1 MTLLFSLGTQS
12 LHKSIYLSVLDSSHV
27 FSDFRVRTAL
37 TIMEKDWDAEK
48 QRPMNI
54 YLKRHKAINR
64 VLDRLKVEVTAFIN
78 KKKEQLSTIALSR
91 LITRVCQSQQE
102 LTYPEGSLL
111 HFTEDYI
118 ASRRD
123 MLQTS
128 TYKRY
133 KLFLH
138 LLARFE
144 GHLGRSIP
152 VHEMGSNLVK
162 EFLAFGNN
170 ECYCPNTLH
179 RTINFVKT
187 VLNYAERMGV
197 TTRIREIDL
206 RTEKRTASVKEVLT
220 LSEGELAMISKVE
233 VPADLRIA
241 RDWLLISCYTGQRFS
256 DFMAFNPDKIRLVED
271 KPCIAFV
278 QKKTSKM
285 VLLPL
290 HPTVLKILELN
301 KGNFPPALDISTY
314 NEQMRQVALMAGIT
328 QEVTAMKR
336 SAHRGYLSK
345 TNKWQALSSHVGRRS
360 FATNFYGRIPT
371 PLLMSATGHSTEQMF
386 LRYINPFDTWR
397 VAELGRHFDRMHS
410 EQGLQPVH
418 NSFYSIFS

>member
-128 TYKRY
+128 THKRY
-133 KLFLH
+133 KVFLH

-144 GHLGRSIP
+144 GHLGHSIP
-152 VHEMGSNLVK
+152 LHEMGNYLVK

-170 ECYCPNTLH
+170 ECY
-179 RTINFVKT
+179 
-187 VLNYAERMGV
+187 
-197 TTRIREIDL
+197 
-206 RTEKRTASVKEVLT
+206 
-220 LSEGELAMISKVE
+220 
-233 VPADLRIA
+233 
-241 RDWLLISCYTGQRFS
+241 
-256 DFMAFNPDKIRLVED
+256 
-271 KPCIAFV
+271 
-278 QKKTSKM
+278 
-285 VLLPL
+285 
-290 HPTVLKILELN
+290 
-301 KGNFPPALDISTY
+301 
-314 NEQMRQVALMAGIT
+314 
-328 QEVTAMKR
+328 
-336 SAHRGYLSK
+336 
-345 TNKWQALSSHVGRRS
+345 
-360 FATNFYGRIPT
+360 
-371 PLLMSATGHSTEQMF
+371 
-386 LRYINPFDTWR
+386 
-397 VAELGRHFDRMHS
+397 
-410 EQGLQPVH
+410 
-418 NSFYSIFS
+418 

>member
-1 MTLLFSLGTQS
+1 M
-12 LHKSIYLSVLDSSHV
+12 
-27 FSDFRVRTAL
+27 
-37 TIMEKDWDAEK
+37 
-48 QRPMNI
+48 
-54 YLKRHKAINR
+54 
-64 VLDRLKVEVTAFIN
+64 
-78 KKKEQLSTIALSR
+78 
-91 LITRVCQSQQE
+91 
-102 LTYPEGSLL
+102 
-111 HFTEDYI
+111 
-118 ASRRD
+118 
-123 MLQTS
+123 
-128 TYKRY
+128 
-133 KLFLH
+133 
-138 LLARFE
+138 
-144 GHLGRSIP
+144 
-152 VHEMGSNLVK
+152 
-162 EFLAFGNN
+162 
-170 ECYCPNTLH
+170 
-179 RTINFVKT
+179 
-187 VLNYAERMGV
+187 NYAERMGI

-206 RTEKRTASVKEVLT
+206 RAEKRTISVKEVLT
-220 LSEGELAMISKVE
+220 LTEEELTRISKVE
-233 VPADLRIA
+233 VSADLRIA

-256 DFMAFNPDKIRLVED
+256 DFIAFNPDKIRLVED

-278 QKKTSKM
+278 QKKTSKR